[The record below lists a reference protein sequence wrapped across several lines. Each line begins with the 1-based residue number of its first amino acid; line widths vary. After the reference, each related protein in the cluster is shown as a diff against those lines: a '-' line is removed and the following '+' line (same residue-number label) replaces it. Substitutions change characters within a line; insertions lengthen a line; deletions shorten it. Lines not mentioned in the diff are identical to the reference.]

1 MRVLNPPFLMAFSR
15 SAGKRVFFI
24 SAPGSD
30 RFRRVRRLY
39 LDQRPYSE
47 RKGTNVKKLMALL
60 TVFPLLLSIE
70 LCACADGIFDL
81 LVGGELGVEADLPEY
96 YLSEMLTAAEQGDIS
111 AGRIAGRN
119 RRAVQEAQGD
129 TEGAVDFDEL
139 YLLAKLI
146 YADAGSYWLSEDFRF
161 CVGEVVMN
169 RVASPEFPDS
179 VSAVIYQKGQYSA
192 VTAPGFAEL
201 VPPRDCI
208 DIALRLLQGE
218 RKMVPS
224 VVFQSNYIQ
233 GELFSVYY
241 DWHLGM
247 TYFCVSPNIELYPE

>member
-1 MRVLNPPFLMAFSR
+1 M
-15 SAGKRVFFI
+15 
-24 SAPGSD
+24 
-30 RFRRVRRLY
+30 
-39 LDQRPYSE
+39 
-47 RKGTNVKKLMALL
+47 KKLIALCAML
-60 TVFPLLLSIE
+60 PLLLSVR

-81 LVGGELGVEADLPEY
+81 LAGSKLGVKADLAEY
-96 YLSEMLTAAEQGDIS
+96 YLNEMLAAAERGDIA
-111 AGRIAGRN
+111 AGRTAGSN

-129 TEGAVDFDEL
+129 TDGAVDFDEL

-192 VTAPGFAEL
+192 VSAPGFAEL

-224 VVFQSNYIQ
+224 VVFQSNTIQ

-247 TYFCVSPNIELYPE
+247 TYFCVSPNIELYPD

>member
-1 MRVLNPPFLMAFSR
+1 MAISR
-15 SAGKRVFFI
+15 SGGKSRIIYFRV
-24 SAPGSD
+24 S
-30 RFRRVRRLY
+30 FRPVSRGAVLI
-39 LDQRPYSE
+39 LETATIQGKE
-47 RKGTNVKKLMALL
+47 GTNVKKLMAIL
-60 TVFPLLLSIE
+60 TVLPLLLSVGV
-70 LCACADGIFDL
+70 CACADGIFDL
-81 LVGGELGVEADLPEY
+81 LAGGTLGVKADLKAY
-96 YLSEMLTAAEQGDIS
+96 YLNEMLTAAEQGDVS

-119 RRAVQEAQGD
+119 RRSIQEAQGD

-146 YADAGSYWLSEDFRF
+146 YADAGSYWLPEDFRF

-179 VSAVIYQKGQYSA
+179 VSEVIYQKGQYSA

-224 VVFQSNYIQ
+224 VVFQSNFIQ

-241 DWHLGM
+241 DWHLGT